1 MNKYDN
7 YILLLTALYFHSCS
21 FKCSN
26 KTQIKLHI
34 RQTRLVLTSGAFCQQ
49 EVLKAKKYCMEKVCM
64 ETVCIDETL
73 KSSYLKKKNRKYG
86 ITYKAFELLCCLC
99 FKV

>member
-34 RQTRLVLTSGAFCQQ
+34 RQTQLVLTSGAFYQQ
-49 EVLKAKKYCMEKVCM
+49 EVLKAKKYYTEKA
-64 ETVCIDETL
+64 VCIDETL
-73 KSSYLKKKNRKYG
+73 KSPYLKKKNRKDG